1 MPGAKSQLSIEL
13 SNVRQ
18 ALRRGCTCGANPR
31 HYTEDEITQMQSLR
45 DSLQEQQDEV
55 QEARRAARVN
65 SHTTTEA
72 NRVIE
77 ATKTAVQEGTRHS
90 EAFFQEVGGAGSSND
105 LLIRGQALIARG
117 KQAKATEKAA
127 SVAAAKA
134 TKDAEKLAE
143 KQLKQEEKMAAAAT
157 KAAEK
162 GLAATLK
169 AETKA
174 KKACEKAA
182 AKTGAKRQ
190 RTLSEAFSSEQV
202 APPQTVVA
210 APFPRFEAE
219 TENESVSGMGGAQA
233 EADKRNPE
241 QMAEVVAVCSEE
253 PEATEQMVAMDEE
266 MVSTP
271 NKTEDKNVE
280 QTAAILKEQTV
291 AILKEQTTAILKE
304 DTAPLRG
311 NQTATILDEDKKE
324 GKEVAEE
331 DKESHEKKEW
341 LKLTEKTPFSKE
353 LDAML
358 AGWKKPEPR
367 AETEEEKISVTYRW
381 T

>member
-1 MPGAKSQLSIEL
+1 MPGKGRSQLSIQL

-18 ALRRGCTCGANPR
+18 AIKRGCTSGDNPR
-31 HYTEDEITQMQSLR
+31 EYTNAEREAFKQRR
-45 DSLQEQQDEV
+45 DALLEQQEEE
-55 QEARRAARVN
+55 QEARRVARIN
-65 SHTTTEA
+65 SHTTVEVD
-72 NRVIE
+72 RGIQ
-77 ATKTAVQEGTRHS
+77 ATKEAVQEGSRHS
-90 EAFFQEVGGAGSSND
+90 EAFFQAVGGAGSSND
-105 LLIRGQALIARG
+105 MLIQGQAMIARG
-117 KQAKATEKAA
+117 KQLKATEKAA
-127 SVAAAKA
+127 SVAAAKT

-174 KKACEKAA
+174 KRACEKAA
-182 AKTGAKRQ
+182 AKTEAKRQ

-210 APFPRFEAE
+210 APLEAE
-219 TENESVSGMGGAQA
+219 TENEGAQA
-233 EADKRNPE
+233 EADKRNTE
-241 QMAEVVAVCSEE
+241 QMADSEMEVVTVCSEE
-253 PEATEQMVAMDEE
+253 PEATEQMVAMVEE

-280 QTAAILKEQTV
+280 QTAAILKEQTA

-341 LKLTEKTPFSKE
+341 LKLTEKTPFSEE